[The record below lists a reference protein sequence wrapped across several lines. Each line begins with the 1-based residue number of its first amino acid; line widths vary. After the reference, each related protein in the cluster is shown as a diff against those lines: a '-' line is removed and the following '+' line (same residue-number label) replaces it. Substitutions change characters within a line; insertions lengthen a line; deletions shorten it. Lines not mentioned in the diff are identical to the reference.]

1 MISVSKVITIF
12 KSTFKSI
19 SIDVHIIYI
28 SLSYIIIYLFS
39 YLYIYRYLSIF
50 RHMGMG
56 SRTPRRFYHSCPA
69 AQRLPATWV
78 QQLAGWSKFLRIPY
92 IPWEN
97 SRENHGLKHLE
108 NMGKYSTW
116 QNHGKTIE
124 KCWEMWENHGKHM
137 GKSWEIPAQNGG
149 FNLVRKSSTWDIF
162 SQPPLITRGYII
174 FITQSFL
181 HLLGLPHYWL
191 IIGKIW

>member
-1 MISVSKVITIF
+1 MYILY
-12 KSTFKSI
+12 
-19 SIDVHIIYI
+19 IYI
-28 SLSYIIIYLFS
+28 YLSLSYIIIYLFS

-149 FNLVRKSSTWDIF
+149 FNLVQCENHQLEIF
-162 SQPPLITRGYII
+162 SASHLWLPEGILYLLRSHSYI
-174 FITQSFL
+174 
-181 HLLGLPHYWL
+181 Y
-191 IIGKIW
+191 